1 MYRLAS
7 YIRQIFFEDVS
18 IIVFGAAAVFTIFLQ
33 TIGIFFFGIER
44 LLFPL
49 MLALAVLTLGGPII
63 IILYMVRKT
72 RSEEAAVNLG
82 RLKSVVFGI
91 YLGFIALAPI
101 GDWDDKQRQMSGEIV
116 TKALENYRLAN
127 GIYPSDLS
135 EVKSQL
141 TKLPATYS
149 WEKFTYSRSDSSYR
163 LDIPVAI
170 VDRWLWDKEKGTFV
184 YSEF

>member
-1 MYRLAS
+1 MYRLAA

-18 IIVFGAAAVFTIFLQ
+18 IIVFGAAAVFTIFIQ
-33 TIGIFFFGIER
+33 TIGVFFFGIER

-49 MLALAVLTLGGPII
+49 TLALAVLTLCGPVI
-63 IILYMVRKT
+63 IILYMVRKS
-72 RSEEAAVNLG
+72 RSEETAASLG
-82 RLKSVVFGI
+82 QLKSLVFGV

-101 GDWDDKQRQMSGEIV
+101 GDWDDQQRHMSEEIV
-116 TKALENYRLAN
+116 AKALENYRLAY
-127 GIYPSDLS
+127 GIYPTDLS
-135 EVKSQL
+135 EVKGQL

-149 WEKFTYSRSDSSYR
+149 WEKFTYSRSDSSYK

-170 VDRWLWDKEKGTFV
+170 MDRWLWDKEKGTFV